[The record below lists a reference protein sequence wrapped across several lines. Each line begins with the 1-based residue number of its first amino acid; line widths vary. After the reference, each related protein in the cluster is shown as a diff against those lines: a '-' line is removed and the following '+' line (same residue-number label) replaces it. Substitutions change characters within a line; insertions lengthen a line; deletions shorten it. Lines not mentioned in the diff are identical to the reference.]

1 MIYGIY
7 SAGVQKMNILFL
19 SAIFLLLFLQPPGAY
34 CCFNCSVKISVQDL
48 IDLLYGELYKKSKYS
63 AKSLRNIQDKNT
75 EIINNNQDIP
85 DINDNNKKS
94 LQLSSWDYG

>member
-7 SAGVQKMNILFL
+7 SAWVQKMNIIFL

-34 CCFNCSVKISVQDL
+34 CCFNCSVKISVRNQ
-48 IDLLYGELYKKSKYS
+48 IDLLYGESYKKPEYS
-63 AKSLRNIQDKNT
+63 VKSLRNIQDKYT
-75 EIINNNQDIP
+75 EIINNNPDIP
-85 DINDNNKKS
+85 DIIDNNKKS